1 MKTFNCSFPID
12 FAFWYVNT
20 MPRTYNTARKNIFSV
35 DFLVVIIY
43 WYFLFVYMQKT
54 YIAFICANPL
64 LFLLSFIVF
73 IFLLHFS
80 TNFEFNFG
88 LSFHTI
94 TLFHLNCFPSY
105 QRTIIRPL
113 RIGLENIRNMAV
125 YWVGHEY
132 INEKQL

>member
-1 MKTFNCSFPID
+1 MYRSVMKTFNCSFPID

-20 MPRTYNTARKNIFSV
+20 MPRTYNTARKSIFTV

-43 WYFLFVYMQKT
+43 WYFLFFYVQKT

-94 TLFHLNCFPSY
+94 TLFHLNCKISFGFPPIKEKS
-105 QRTIIRPL
+105 L
-113 RIGLENIRNMAV
+113 GLLELASKM
-125 YWVGHEY
+125 
-132 INEKQL
+132 